1 MKNCNSQFEITTTF
15 DDSEIMKRV
24 ISQNS
29 ILPVIRSYTS
39 VNNSQILNTP
49 NTKYYFKSISNNN
62 NSRIQYNHEHKSNS
76 NNIINTKY
84 HHSELFN
91 QNKKIF
97 DKNTFSNKL
106 FKNQIYITENI
117 NKRKSN
123 SSFEEEDCYDM
134 LSERKKESK
143 LIFEKIRKKRFA
155 IINSENRKSKI
166 RKKISIRDYL
176 DKTKELN
183 LLKYSLNI
191 KRERLTRLNEEKISK
206 IYSIDNTIQ
215 SLKKSNE
222 LFVDNFYNKF
232 NKYLNVLERRLN
244 KEIIQNN
251 KLLLIVETNQIELQ
265 NIKHEIK
272 KKKLQKENI
281 EKWFFFQIQVKEKL
295 KLIPNYYYSIIS
307 ESDCKKININENE
320 IERIKKYKNNVIYE
334 DLNDFMNEFK
344 KIEENILKKSIDNQN
359 IRNEINELKNRK
371 LNLEKNLIKFEQNEI
386 INIKEKE
393 EILLNLKKNFERIFK
408 VIIKN
413 NLLDKFN
420 SNLRN
425 DLKNLSNK
433 IGIYSKEINS
443 KNNLFHS
450 FSEKNLIKTSKK
462 EKLSNLFLKINEIFK
477 NILYHSNKKY
487 NQTKIENS
495 NESKMLNMLEFIEEV
510 INCLLEKNK
519 YYKKNP
525 YLLQQ
530 FKEVLF
536 LIDRKNKQKNSVLQ
550 KQILTQ
556 KRQEVIKQIE
566 KRINKRYFIFQR
578 KINIDYINSKNKK
591 EKSKSLKKEKSKS
604 LDIKDFM
611 FDIE

>member
-15 DDSEIMKRV
+15 DDSEMMKRV
-24 ISQNS
+24 NSQNS

-39 VNNSQILNTP
+39 VNNSQNLNTP
-49 NTKYYFKSISNNN
+49 NTKYYLKSISNNN
-62 NSRIQYNHEHKSNS
+62 HSRIQYNHEHKSNS

-206 IYSIDNTIQ
+206 IYSIDNTIH

-281 EKWFFFQIQVKEKL
+281 EKWLFFQIQVKEKL

-408 VIIKN
+408 VIITN

-425 DLKNLSNK
+425 DLKKLSNK
-433 IGIYSKEINS
+433 SGIYSKEINS